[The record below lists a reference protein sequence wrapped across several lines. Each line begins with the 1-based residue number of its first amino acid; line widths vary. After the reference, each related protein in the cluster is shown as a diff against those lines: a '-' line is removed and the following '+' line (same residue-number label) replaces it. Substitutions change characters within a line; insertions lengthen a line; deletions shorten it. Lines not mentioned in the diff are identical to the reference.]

1 MSRWRQGR
9 SRAKAGPS
17 ILGLPAVVFRDFN
30 TYLLISTLAVL
41 LCLEG
46 SPAFGTPLLGDF
58 SAAINN
64 AEAVADNPANASF
77 LPTTSFAA
85 MGEVLK
91 SETIAVRYPG
101 LDPITVN
108 NNGISIPT
116 TRPGLVFKPTPKLG
130 LGGFVIPPVPYKF
143 EIEKKKLPVILLNQ
157 PFYLNAKIKAELLGV
172 ANLAVGYR
180 FNDQFG
186 IGFGGEYIAARF
198 TAVMTE
204 AEKGSPLATV
214 SGTGAIAN
222 ANIGARIEFAGGRV
236 GLGFAATAL
245 QMMKA
250 DLQVESP
257 LLQGDDSQATVKSLT
272 SGLNSQTS
280 FGSGLAGIRLHLI
293 PRLTLMG
300 ELRYARQDSSQETIS
315 LVSLKKQRR
324 DVQDT
329 IAVRSGV
336 ILHLN
341 RRINALGGFRFE
353 PSAVGP
359 GSTGTNPLIGY
370 GTSEFLQSVAG
381 LAPLAPY
388 YSLASGLQIGFL
400 PVSQKPNAP
409 TQYWQLTLEG
419 GLTFTEAS
427 IGVDAT
433 GELPGAYYYRKIGA
447 VGGLRLS
454 L

>member
-143 EIEKKKLPVILLNQ
+143 EIEKK
-157 PFYLNAKIKAELLGV
+157 
-172 ANLAVGYR
+172 
-180 FNDQFG
+180 
-186 IGFGGEYIAARF
+186 
-198 TAVMTE
+198 
-204 AEKGSPLATV
+204 
-214 SGTGAIAN
+214 
-222 ANIGARIEFAGGRV
+222 
-236 GLGFAATAL
+236 
-245 QMMKA
+245 
-250 DLQVESP
+250 
-257 LLQGDDSQATVKSLT
+257 
-272 SGLNSQTS
+272 
-280 FGSGLAGIRLHLI
+280 
-293 PRLTLMG
+293 
-300 ELRYARQDSSQETIS
+300 
-315 LVSLKKQRR
+315 
-324 DVQDT
+324 
-329 IAVRSGV
+329 
-336 ILHLN
+336 
-341 RRINALGGFRFE
+341 
-353 PSAVGP
+353 
-359 GSTGTNPLIGY
+359 
-370 GTSEFLQSVAG
+370 
-381 LAPLAPY
+381 
-388 YSLASGLQIGFL
+388 
-400 PVSQKPNAP
+400 
-409 TQYWQLTLEG
+409 
-419 GLTFTEAS
+419 
-427 IGVDAT
+427 
-433 GELPGAYYYRKIGA
+433 
-447 VGGLRLS
+447 
-454 L
+454 